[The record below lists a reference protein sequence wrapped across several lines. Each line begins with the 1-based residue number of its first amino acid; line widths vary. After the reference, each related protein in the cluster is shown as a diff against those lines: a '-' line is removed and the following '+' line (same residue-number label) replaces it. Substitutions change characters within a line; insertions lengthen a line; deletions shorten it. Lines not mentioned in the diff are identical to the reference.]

1 MDRLTD
7 MVDTMIEDGEIVVND
22 EILIEGED

>member
-7 MVDTMIEDGEIVVND
+7 MVETMIEDGEIVVND
-22 EILIEGED
+22 EINLEED